1 LTVQDFAQILRT
13 RWKIIFGTVVI
24 AVLGALAYSL
34 LATPQYEA
42 STRLFVSTPSDGTNS
57 QTNDGGLF
65 AQRRV
70 LSYTQLLMGGILA
83 QRTIDKLD
91 LGMSA
96 AELQREVTAVAPTDS
111 VLIDVTV
118 LDPSPSRARD
128 IANTLS
134 DEFVIMAAGLET
146 PDLGVRPNAR
156 VIVQQRASIPDGPV
170 TPTKA
175 RNLAIGVALGMLIGL
190 FIAIIRHRLD
200 DRIKSSESLEKITG
214 VGLIGDIPSDAKRRK
229 DDPLIAFESDRPT
242 VADAF
247 RELRINLQFLEV
259 GDGPRVLLVAS
270 SMPDEGRTTTA
281 INLSLA
287 LAEADYNVVI
297 VEGDLRRPRMAS
309 SFALD
314 GQVGL
319 ATVLSGRAA
328 LGEALQE
335 TRFPRLTAIT
345 SGDIPPNPTELLGSQ
360 TAKDVLNALSSQFD
374 YVIVDSPS
382 LLVKDAAIL
391 AGRSQGVLI
400 IARFGQT
407 RRKQLAPA
415 INMLRRAGAPLL
427 GSVLTMTP
435 PKNRASIEGNYSDT
449 ENNTQQVSQVRAARG
464 RRGWHK
470 K

>member
-1 LTVQDFAQILRT
+1 MTVQDFAQILRT

-70 LSYTQLLMGGILA
+70 LSYTQLLMGGVLA
-83 QRTIDKLD
+83 QRTIDKLG
-91 LGMSA
+91 LSMGA

-118 LDPSPSRARD
+118 LDQSPSRARD

-134 DEFVIMAAGLET
+134 DEFVVMAAGLET

-170 TPTKA
+170 APTKA
-175 RNLAIGVALGMLIGL
+175 RNLAIGVALGALTGL

-200 DRIKSSESLEKITG
+200 DRITSSESLEKITG
-214 VGLIGDIPSDAKRRK
+214 VGLIADIPLDAQRRK
-229 DDPLIAFESDRPT
+229 EPLIAFGSDRPT
-242 VADAF
+242 IADAF

-287 LAEADYNVVI
+287 LAEADYTVVL
-297 VEGDLRRPRMAS
+297 VEGDLRHPRIAS
-309 SFALD
+309 SFGLD

-319 ATVLSGRAA
+319 ATVLSGQAA
-328 LGEALQE
+328 LDEALQE

-345 SGDIPPNPTELLGSQ
+345 SGGVPPNPTELLGSQ
-360 TAKDVLNALSSQFD
+360 TARDVLIALSSQFD
-374 YVIVDSPS
+374 YVIVDSPP

-391 AGRSQGVLI
+391 AGRTQGVVI
-400 IARFGQT
+400 I
-407 RRKQLAPA
+407 P
-415 INMLRRAGAPLL
+415 
-427 GSVLTMTP
+427 GSVRPSVTNWHLRLIRSDELEP
-435 PKNRASIEGNYSDT
+435 PCS
-449 ENNTQQVSQVRAARG
+449 ARC
-464 RRGWHK
+464 WQ
-470 K
+470 